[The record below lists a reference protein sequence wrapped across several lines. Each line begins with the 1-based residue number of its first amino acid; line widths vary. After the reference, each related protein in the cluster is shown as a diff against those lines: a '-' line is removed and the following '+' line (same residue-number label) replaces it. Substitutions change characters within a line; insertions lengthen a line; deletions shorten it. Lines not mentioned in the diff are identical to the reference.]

1 MKYGEVEPLY
11 DIISPLRV
19 LLNPANTEV
28 FFGLESHLEKWKEE
42 EGFVESHRAIA
53 ETMRDPLG
61 FEDAEQVTSRK
72 RPYLRNDACSC
83 RS

>member
-1 MKYGEVEPLY
+1 MEPLY

-19 LLNPANTEV
+19 LLSPEDVKEV

-61 FEDAEQVTSRK
+61 FENAEQVTS
-72 RPYLRNDACSC
+72 
-83 RS
+83 